1 MEGSRCRGGGA
12 DCIISLEHSNVFC
25 IGCTNVFGAER
36 IDVDIIKLCAPFI
49 AQQLEPH
56 EFK

>member
-36 IDVDIIKLCAPFI
+36 IDVDIIKLCPVYSATTRTPRV
-49 AQQLEPH
+49 
-56 EFK
+56 